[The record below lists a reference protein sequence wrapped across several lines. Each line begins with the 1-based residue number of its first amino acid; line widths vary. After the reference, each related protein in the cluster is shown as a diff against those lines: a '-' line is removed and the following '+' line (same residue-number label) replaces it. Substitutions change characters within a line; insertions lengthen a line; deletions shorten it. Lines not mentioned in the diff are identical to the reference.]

1 MPLQTDNK
9 RIAKNAILL
18 YIRMAFTMLITL
30 YTSRIV
36 LDVLGVNDFG
46 IYNVVG
52 GLVAMFSMLSGSL
65 SASISRFMTFELGRG
80 DMSKLKNVFSSS
92 ITIQLLL
99 SAIII
104 ILSETVGLWL
114 LNTQLN
120 IPQERM
126 GAANWVFQC
135 SVATFILGLISIPYN
150 AAVISHERMGVFA
163 VVSVGEAV
171 LRLLFIILLC
181 ITKSFNPSGDSDKL
195 IAYAIS
201 LTALALLV
209 RSFYGWYCS
218 KNFEECHFRLLMDKQ
233 LLKDMF
239 SFAGWNY
246 FGSGAV
252 LLMGQGVNLLINIFF
267 GVAYNAARGIATQ
280 VEAAVQ
286 QFVHSFTTAL
296 NPQITKDYAK
306 GDTEGMLKLVYTRSK
321 FSFFLMLAATLPIL
335 FEADFILG
343 LWLKD
348 VPDYAVLFARLALA
362 NCLLST
368 ISTPLITAMLATGD
382 IRNYQIV
389 VGGLGLLIFPL
400 TWILYKLGLP
410 VYTAYLTQFVIFAL
424 QLAARLLM
432 LSRMVKLDVKFFAR
446 NVLARD
452 LMVVTTASVFPL
464 LIKLT
469 TEDGTMKSL
478 GVIAISLI
486 STCISVLALGMDKK
500 ERRLIIEVKDRLAQR
515 LRI

>member
-18 YIRMAFTMLITL
+18 YIRMAFNMVVSL

-52 GLVAMFSMLSGSL
+52 GLVAMFSMLSGSM
-65 SASISRFMTFELGRG
+65 STAIGRFMTFELGRG
-80 DMSKLKNVFSSS
+80 NMARLKSIFSTSV
-92 ITIQLLL
+92 TIQLLL

-135 SVATFILGLISIPYN
+135 SVATLILGLISIPYN
-150 AAVISHERMGVFA
+150 AAVISHEQMSITA
-163 VVSVGEAV
+163 AISIGESV
-171 LRLLFIILLC
+171 LRLLFVILLRY
-181 ITKSFNPSGDSDKL
+181 IGADKL
-195 IAYAIS
+195 ITYAIC
-201 LTALALLV
+201 LAMLALLV
-209 RSFYGWYCS
+209 RTTYGWYCS
-218 KNFEECHFRLLMDKQ
+218 KNFEECHFRLSIDKQ

-239 SFAGWNY
+239 SFSGWHY
-246 FGSGAV
+246 FGSGTA

-267 GVAYNAARGIATQ
+267 DVAFNAARGVATHIDS
-280 VEAAVQ
+280 AVQ
-286 QFVHSFTTAL
+286 QFVHSFTAAL
-296 NPQITKDYAK
+296 NPQITKNYAK
-306 GDTEGMLKLVYTRSK
+306 GDVDGMLKLVYTGSK

-348 VPDYAVLFARLALA
+348 VPNYAVLFARLTLA

-368 ISTPLITAMLATGD
+368 ISNPLITAMLATGN

-410 VYTAYLTQFVIFAL
+410 VYTAYITQFVIFAL
-424 QLAARLLM
+424 QLAARLPM

-452 LMVVTTASVFPL
+452 LMVVTTASVFPI

-478 GVIAISLI
+478 GVIAICLI

-500 ERRLIIEVKDRLAQR
+500 ERRLIVEVKDRLAQK
-515 LRI
+515 LRIRV

>member
-9 RIAKNAILL
+9 RIAKNAMLL

-171 LRLLFIILLC
+171 LRLLFIILL
-181 ITKSFNPSGDSDKL
+181 SNFGSDKL

-201 LTALALLV
+201 LTVLALLV

-246 FGSGAV
+246 FGSGAM

-267 GVAYNAARGIATQ
+267 DVAFNAARGIATQ

-306 GDTEGMLKLVYTRSK
+306 GDTEGMLKLVYTGSK

-348 VPDYAVLFARLALA
+348 VPNYAVLFARLALA

-368 ISTPLITAMLATGD
+368 ISNPLITAMLATGD

-464 LIKLT
+464 LFKLT

-478 GVIAISLI
+478 GVIAICLI

>member
-171 LRLLFIILLC
+171 LRLLFIILL
-181 ITKSFNPSGDSDKL
+181 SNFGSDKL

-209 RSFYGWYCS
+209 RAFYGWYCS

-267 GVAYNAARGIATQ
+267 DVAFNAARGIATQ

-306 GDTEGMLKLVYTRSK
+306 GDTKGMLKLVYTGSK

-348 VPDYAVLFARLALA
+348 VPNYAVLFARLALA

-486 STCISVLALGMDKK
+486 STCISVFALGMDKK